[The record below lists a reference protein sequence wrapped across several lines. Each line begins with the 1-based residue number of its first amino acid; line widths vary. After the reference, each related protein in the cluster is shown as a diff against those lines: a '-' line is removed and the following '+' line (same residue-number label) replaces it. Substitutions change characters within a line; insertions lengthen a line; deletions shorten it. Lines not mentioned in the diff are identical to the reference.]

1 MLFGALQLY
10 MDNEVIV
17 VGCLSAARICAEKGI
32 GDVFNGF
39 MIIRLVMDHW
49 KQNAN
54 VIGDALRFLRLSPA
68 ELIPYLARADFI
80 PPVCAAMELPISDE
94 EFEAVFFLVQHF
106 HN

>member
-1 MLFGALQLY
+1 MHYLSEEDISDELIKKFNESGASRVLFGALQLY

-49 KQNAN
+49 KQMQM
-54 VIGDALRFLRLSPA
+54 L
-68 ELIPYLARADFI
+68 
-80 PPVCAAMELPISDE
+80 
-94 EFEAVFFLVQHF
+94 LVML
-106 HN
+106 